1 MIRHIILFTF
11 TEESTSEQV
20 QLVAQK
26 FLGMVDTVEGVNNV
40 VWGKNTSTKGKN
52 KGYEYCMQMDLVD
65 DEALDR
71 YNNHDEHKAVKKL
84 QKSIVEQKLVF
95 DYNV

>member
-11 TEESTSEQV
+11 TQESTSEQV
-20 QLVAQK
+20 QAVAEK
-26 FLGMVDTVEGVNNV
+26 FLGMVDTVEGVSHV

-52 KGYEYCMQMDLVD
+52 QGYEYCMQMDLVD
-65 DEALDR
+65 DDALAF
-71 YNNHDEHKAVKKL
+71 YNSHAEHKAVKKL
-84 QKSIVEQKLVF
+84 QKDIVEQKLVF